1 MLSSI
6 NILNGTHNVVIDTEL
21 LGRQSLTDALYKLL
35 GLQSSAGA
43 SGEFLN
49 NWALSRPA
57 IFMTHFFF
65 WLKNIWI
72 NQAIFN
78 FRHPFI
84 YCTSRQTFLSEGPK

>member
-49 NWALSRPA
+49 N
-57 IFMTHFFF
+57 
-65 WLKNIWI
+65 
-72 NQAIFN
+72 
-78 FRHPFI
+78 
-84 YCTSRQTFLSEGPK
+84 